1 MTGFTV
7 VSNCTG
13 FIFCSFHLLEIQ
25 LFTILAFIDF
35 KLVLIEKSC
44 SLVYLQILGN
54 VYTGLMQ
61 AAGASEKVFEYID
74 REPEIKNDGTLAPKG
89 LKGQIEFKNVS
100 FHYPS
105 RPDTPVL
112 KVCNECLR
120 FLV

>member
-1 MTGFTV
+1 MDFH
-7 VSNCTG
+7 
-13 FIFCSFHLLEIQ
+13 SFDNGCKQ
-25 LFTILAFIDF
+25 LYVYARI
-35 KLVLIEKSC
+35 
-44 SLVYLQILGN
+44 VYLQILGN

-112 KVCNECLR
+112 KVCNAWHR
-120 FLV
+120 FLAMA

>member
-1 MTGFTV
+1 M
-7 VSNCTG
+7 
-13 FIFCSFHLLEIQ
+13 
-25 LFTILAFIDF
+25 
-35 KLVLIEKSC
+35 
-44 SLVYLQILGN
+44 YLQILGN

-112 KVCNECLR
+112 KVCNVCLR
-120 FLV
+120 FLA